1 MTCDPV
7 DPKAVRVEVDAVGE
21 ALLAG
26 RAGMHSCA
34 CEMYRSS
41 VPGKH
46 LRL

>member
-26 RAGMHSCA
+26 RAGMP
-34 CEMYRSS
+34 RIT
-41 VPGKH
+41 
-46 LRL
+46 